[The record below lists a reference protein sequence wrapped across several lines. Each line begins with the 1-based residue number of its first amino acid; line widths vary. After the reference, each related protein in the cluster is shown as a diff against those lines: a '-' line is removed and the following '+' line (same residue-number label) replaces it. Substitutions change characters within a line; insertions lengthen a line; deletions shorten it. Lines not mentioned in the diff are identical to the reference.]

1 ILAHLGAL
9 PAAGQYDLAGA
20 SLFEAVALRR
30 ASSRTSMDNKSV
42 SLNWTRVGTPTG
54 EIVITRDGKE
64 IARLPGTATDY
75 VDTGFTFT
83 TEGLHELNYAI

>member
-1 ILAHLGAL
+1 MNRPQMLGGSADDASFDGAWNAAWYGLPSGADAAPTILAHLGAL

-54 EIVITRDGKE
+54 EIV
-64 IARLPGTATDY
+64 
-75 VDTGFTFT
+75 
-83 TEGLHELNYAI
+83 